1 MNAVPSQG
9 NQIMIS
15 LSPKIFYNIKNIIV
29 KISINIKEFSSKN
42 INKQFLFLFPLLL
55 VRF

>member
-15 LSPKIFYNIKNIIV
+15 LSPKKIYNIKNIIV